1 MYYILIEIDGYGPAY
16 QVVVNGHVQ
25 RYVDLDG
32 VFMFT
37 AVPTGHGSA
46 VVDAN
51 PPVPAWHVE
60 PEPEPDPTPEPPV
73 LRRLTK
79 LAFVGRLG
87 ADFATI
93 LTAAKA
99 SVEVELFVKMLDW
112 ATPEADGTS
121 IDLDDVR
128 VIYALTTLEA
138 GGLMAEG
145 RAAEILGA

>member
-1 MYYILIEIDGYGPAY
+1 MYYILIEIFGLGQAY
-16 QVVVNGHVQ
+16 QVVVNGNVV

-32 VFMFT
+32 TFLFT
-37 AVPTGHGSA
+37 SVPTGHGST

-60 PEPEPDPTPEPPV
+60 PTPDPEPVPEPV
-73 LRRLTK
+73 MRRLTK

-93 LTAAKA
+93 LTAAKS

-138 GGLMAEG
+138 AGLMAEG